1 MVKFVRY
8 FLVFK
13 QFFTEYLTIR
23 IYFHP
28 NLTKFGYV

>member
-13 QFFTEYLTIR
+13 QFFTEYLTNFM
-23 IYFHP
+23 YLYL